1 MGRIFGMRPIFLMRL
16 SLKIQKDMQAVTDT
30 ASDDTHGE
38 IEMS

>member
-1 MGRIFGMRPIFLMRL
+1 MGRIFGMRPIFMRL